1 MFKQNVNRKIL
12 MKTTWEVFVNFKCA
26 TYARGE
32 GGGGKRQQAELW
44 QGMDEKCAGI
54 FF

>member
-12 MKTTWEVFVNFKCA
+12 MKKTWEVFVNFECA
-26 TYARGE
+26 TYARE
-32 GGGGKRQQAELW
+32 GGGGERQQAELW
-44 QGMDEKCAGI
+44 QGMAREVCRD